1 MSFNDDNSN
10 DWAVYKMYVIEEI
23 KDLKDSLEKVKS
35 KVEDIRG
42 LVIETKTKVLGL
54 TVGVPTVISLII
66 AAAQIYFGGWI
77 PSKITKK
84 EISF

>member
-1 MSFNDDNSN
+1 MSFNDENSN

-23 KDLKDSLEKVKS
+23 KELRDSLEKVKS

-54 TVGVPTVISLII
+54 TVGVPTIISLII
-66 AAAQIYFGGWI
+66 AIAQIYFGSWFQNI
-77 PSKITKK
+77 FIKI
-84 EISF
+84 FL

>member
-1 MSFNDDNSN
+1 MSFDDDNSN

-23 KDLKDSLEKVKS
+23 KYLKDSLEKVKS

-54 TVGVPTVISLII
+54 TVGVPTFISLII
-66 AAAQIYFGGWI
+66 AAAQIYFGGWN
-77 PSKITKK
+77 PL
-84 EISF
+84 